1 MGNQETLAQRFEA
14 YRAHLRGVA
23 YRMLGSLDEADDA
36 VQEAWLR
43 LCRSNASDIDNLG
56 GWLTTVVARLCL
68 DILRVRTSRREEA
81 LGEDILDTV
90 ADPRSATEGEV
101 HLADSVGVALLVVL
115 DRLSPAERLAFVLH
129 DVFGRSFEEIAP
141 IVRRS
146 PAAARKLASRA
157 RHRVRGGH
165 DVSGANLAR
174 QHDIAQ
180 AFLSASRDDNFN
192 ALVAILDPEVTLRA
206 DAAAAPGGKPLTVSG
221 AQAVAKG
228 ALAFSGRVRFSQ
240 LALVNHKIGVLVAPL
255 GRLSVVLE
263 FTMAA
268 GKITEI
274 DVIADPKR
282 LRELDLAV
290 LGN

>member
-43 LCRSNASDIDNLG
+43 LCGSNASDIDKLG

-81 LGEDILDTV
+81 LGEDISDTV

-165 DVSGANLAR
+165 DVSGAN
-174 QHDIAQ
+174 
-180 AFLSASRDDNFN
+180 
-192 ALVAILDPEVTLRA
+192 ALVAIIDPEVTLRA

-290 LGN
+290 LSN